1 MLFPKWLSVSRHNT
15 EAIGRLVVVLAL
27 SAWVFSSPAKA
38 ESEAYVPY
46 SGIIHGT
53 EGANPLEISIA
64 NETDTP
70 LDCRAALAHWYSDEL
85 GRIAPGQQLTLALWH
100 DSKTG
105 VLNLMHATDAR
116 MPVEAIWCAS
126 DTARARLD
134 LPMKT
139 GPMAAGKAT
148 ASLHFSCKSG
158 DASGLS
164 CVTASD

>member
-1 MLFPKWLSVSRHNT
+1 MLFPNWLSVSRHKT
-15 EAIGRLVVVLAL
+15 DAIGRLVLVLAL
-27 SAWVFSSPAKA
+27 SAWVFSSPARA

-53 EGANPLEISIA
+53 EGANPVEISVS

-85 GRIAPGQQLTLALWH
+85 GRIAPGQQLTLTLWH

-105 VLNLMHATDAR
+105 VLNLMNATDDR

-126 DTARARLD
+126 DAARARLD
-134 LPMKT
+134 LPMI
-139 GPMAAGKAT
+139 AGEAK